1 MEFHQHLHPQI
12 HQLMVIIRTSRLLM
26 LVVLLT
32 DPMGLMDL
40 LWGCVSLGFCCCYLG
55 YFLPFWS
62 SFVRGN
68 RKSLLIMDQ
77 KVSLELHL
85 VGLKVDCAFANL
97 HCSVC
102 SLIGLHLH
110 AKLSWLFSH

>member
-1 MEFHQHLHPQI
+1 
-12 HQLMVIIRTSRLLM
+12 M